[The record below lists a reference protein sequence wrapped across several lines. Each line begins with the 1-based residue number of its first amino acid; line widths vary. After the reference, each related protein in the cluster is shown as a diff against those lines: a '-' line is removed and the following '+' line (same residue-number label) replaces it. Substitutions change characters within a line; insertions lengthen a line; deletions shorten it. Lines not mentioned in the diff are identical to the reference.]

1 MRSMF
6 LAPLFGLAL
15 SLGGCVVY
23 DNDCPDD
30 MHMGGGGAEAED
42 PAYWLT
48 PDIASPGDTFIG
60 SLESDQAVNF
70 EAIADIQFYG
80 DVSICTSQA
89 RDEELILTVAVG
101 VDASPGPVDA
111 LIVMEN
117 GTRVLVTEILVIDG
131 IDGGDDGAGEEGSED
146 NSDGDEDAPDEE
158 TGTED
163 DGSADDDATE
173 DDGDSSI
180 GGC

>member
-1 MRSMF
+1 MRSTL

-15 SLGGCVVY
+15 GLGGCVVY

-30 MHMGGGGAEAED
+30 KHLGGGGLEAED

-48 PDIASPGDTFIG
+48 PDVASPGDTFIG

-89 RDEELILTVAVG
+89 RDEELILTIAVG
-101 VDASPGPVDA
+101 VDSPPGPVDA
-111 LIVMEN
+111 LIVMED
-117 GTRVLVTEILVIDG
+117 GSRVLVTEILVIDG
-131 IDGGDDGAGEEGSED
+131 GIDGGEEGAEEGGAGE
-146 NSDGDEDAPDEE
+146 PDEE

-163 DGSADDDATE
+163 DGGDEENEVGE
-173 DDGDSSI
+173 DESDSSI
-180 GGC
+180 GDC